1 MVNGVLN
8 ELFQLQMDLDEN
20 SLFAAQADPS
30 EEIGLGPRGQFN
42 EEWFWVFGYGTAAVI
57 VIVANIMVLCS
68 IGKNA
73 FLHTNT
79 HR

>member
-1 MVNGVLN
+1 MSYGEHPVAYEGRV
-8 ELFQLQMDLDEN
+8 DIT
-20 SLFAAQADPS
+20 
-30 EEIGLGPRGQFN
+30 EEIGLGSRGQFN
-42 EEWFWVFGYGTAAVI
+42 EEWFWVFGYGTAAVL